1 VTTTAFY
8 LRDRKDR
15 SSESI
20 SIDRQRERCQGIF
33 AAHADQCP
41 SEVVEYVDKS
51 LTSAT
56 RPAFQRMVTD
66 IKAGQVAAVITAN
79 IDRIARNP
87 GDLDEFFALMD
98 AHGIKSW
105 AGKQDQFNLGR
116 AHDRRIFL
124 AMSMLEM
131 EAESDQ

>member
-8 LRDRKDR
+8 LRHRNDR

-20 SIDRQRERCQGIF
+20 SIDRQRERCQWIL
-33 AAHADQCP
+33 AKHADECP

-51 LTSAT
+51 LTSSV

-66 IKAGQVAAVITAN
+66 IKADRVAAVITAN
-79 IDRIARNP
+79 MDRIGKL

-98 AHGIKSW
+98 AHGFKSW
-105 AGKQDQFNLGR
+105 AGKQDQFNLSR

-131 EAESDQ
+131 EAESDH